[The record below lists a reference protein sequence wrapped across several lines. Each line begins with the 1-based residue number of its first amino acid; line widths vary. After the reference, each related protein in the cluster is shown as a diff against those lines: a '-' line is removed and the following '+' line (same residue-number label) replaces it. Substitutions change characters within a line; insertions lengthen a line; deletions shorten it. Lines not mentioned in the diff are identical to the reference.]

1 MKNKKCRL
9 KKQAF
14 CHICK
19 KNLMESKMKTI
30 AKSEIIVITQANIG
44 AQHIV
49 SATWDTK
56 HQKKFLCLIK
66 VLIMTI
72 IL

>member
-1 MKNKKCRL
+1 MDG
-9 KKQAF
+9 
-14 CHICK
+14 
-19 KNLMESKMKTI
+19 KMKTI
-30 AKSEIIVITQANIG
+30 AKSEIIVITQGNIG

-49 SATWDTK
+49 SVTWDTK

>member
-30 AKSEIIVITQANIG
+30 AKSEIIVITQGNIG

-49 SATWDTK
+49 SVT
-56 HQKKFLCLIK
+56 
-66 VLIMTI
+66 
-72 IL
+72 